1 MKIITYIRAKQTYVK
16 KYSWYLKIPSPD
28 RSGAL
33 FNLAFFGKVKKAGT
47 DSWK

>member
-1 MKIITYIRAKQTYVK
+1 MLK
-16 KYSWYLKIPSPD
+16 KYSSHPKIPSPD

-33 FNLAFFGKVKKAGT
+33 FNLAFFGKIKKAGT